1 MADNDIEV
9 ELLKLIGRVKASTV
23 FGMKPDPYFI
33 NNSLIKA
40 IIENNYDKIVE
51 LLSDGINID
60 IYMTDELRKITV
72 LHIALYTIKTYQNDN
87 VYKIIKLLLEKD
99 ADYCIHY
106 RDING
111 FTPLDLLKELM
122 RESVCEESLEL
133 RDILL
138 DVDILINTNS

>member
-1 MADNDIEV
+1 MADDDIDA
-9 ELLKLIGRVKASTV
+9 ELLKLIGRVKTKASTV
-23 FGMKPDPYFI
+23 FSMKPDPYFI

-40 IIENNYDKIVE
+40 IIENNYDKVVE

-72 LHIALYTIKTYQNDN
+72 LHIALYTIKTYQNNN
-87 VYKIIKLLLEKD
+87 VYKIIKVLLEKG

-111 FTPLDLLKELM
+111 FTSLDLLKEFI
-122 RESVCEESLEL
+122 VESLEL
-133 RDILL
+133 KDLLL
-138 DVDILINTNS
+138 DIAILINKYINI